1 MQGDIGTYLLY
12 NVGANNQNKDE
23 IPMNKM
29 EVKQYLYNR
38 ELSKTQVFQPIYWKY
53 EDTRQ
58 NIRKTHRQGKSLRNQ
73 KIRQND
79 SKRKYKLW

>member
-1 MQGDIGTYLLY
+1 
-12 NVGANNQNKDE
+12 
-23 IPMNKM
+23 MNKM

-58 NIRKTHRQGKSLRNQ
+58 NIRKTHRQGKSLRN
-73 KIRQND
+73 
-79 SKRKYKLW
+79 